1 MVSIWKD
8 VVGYEDRFCVS
19 SCGRIY
25 SKLTKNEL
33 VLGMSKTGYK
43 TLSTRIGG
51 RKGVCKCFR
60 IHRLVADAFVEKTRE
75 DRVFVNHIDG
85 NKLNNNYDNLEWCT
99 ISENNLHAR
108 LTGLSSTEHLIG
120 VNKLKRKL
128 TDSDVRAIRSIY
140 KPSCR
145 ESGARAL
152 SRKYSTSHSVITDVV
167 KLRSYLDVV

>member
-8 VVGYEDRFCVS
+8 VVGYEERFSVS
-19 SCGRIY
+19 SCGKVY
-25 SKLTKNEL
+25 SKLTKKEL
-33 VLGMSKTGYK
+33 VLGMSKSGYR
-43 TLSTRIGG
+43 TLSTKVGG
-51 RKGVCKCFR
+51 RNGVWKCFK
-60 IHRLVADAFVEKTRE
+60 IHRLVADAFVVRTRE

-85 NKLNNNYDNLEWCT
+85 NKLNNDYMNLEWCT
-99 ISENNLHAR
+99 TYENNLHAR
-108 LTGLSSTEHLIG
+108 MTGLSSTKHLIG